1 MDWISLADRVLA
13 GQPVTRNEALA
24 MLRTSDDELL
34 PLLAGAYRLRAHH
47 FGRKVQLHVI
57 ENAKSGLCPE
67 DCAYCSQSAGA
78 DTEIPIYSLQS
89 DDQLLADARRAKAA
103 GAVRYCLVMSGR
115 GPRDEEVAR
124 LCSVVRRIKGEIDI
138 QICTSLGLLSPVQAR
153 RLAEAGVNRYNHN
166 LESSERY
173 YPSICSTHTWAQRRE
188 TVRVARDSGM
198 EICCGGLMGMGE
210 TDEDR
215 VSLAFELRDV
225 GADSIPV
232 NLLDPRPGTALQ
244 KLPRMRP
251 HEGLKILCM
260 FRFVHPATEL
270 RVAGGRETVLR
281 SLQPLSLHAANSM
294 FTEGYLTTPGQGA
307 QRDLDM
313 IADAGFEVGT
323 WGVA

>member
-1 MDWISLADRVLA
+1 MDWIQRADRVLA

-24 MLRTSDDELL
+24 MLRTSDDDLL
-34 PLLAGAYRLRAHH
+34 PLLAGAFRLRAHH

-57 ENAKSGLCPE
+57 ENAKSGACPE
-67 DCAYCSQSAGA
+67 DCAYCSQSAHA
-78 DTEIPIYSLQS
+78 DADIPEYPLLAE
-89 DDQLLADARRAKAA
+89 DRLLADARRAKAA
-103 GAVRYCLVMSGR
+103 GAVRYCMVMSGR
-115 GPRDEEVAR
+115 GPRPSEVDR
-124 LCSVVRRIKGEIDI
+124 LCAAVRRIKGEMDI
-138 QICTSLGLLSPVQAR
+138 QICTSLGLLTPGQAR
-153 RLAEAGVNRYNHN
+153 QLAEAGVNRYNHN
-166 LESSERY
+166 LESSERF

-188 TVRVARDSGM
+188 TIRNARAAGM
-198 EICCGGLMGMGE
+198 EICCGGLLGMGE

-215 VSLAFELRDV
+215 VNLAFELREV

-232 NLLDPRPGTALQ
+232 NLLDPRPGTAL
-244 KLPRMRP
+244 KALKRMSPR
-251 HEGLKILCM
+251 EGLRILCM

-281 SLQPLSLHAANSM
+281 SIQPLSLYAANSM

-313 IADAGFEVGT
+313 IADAGFEVGS